1 MRAFIFVPC
10 YKVTCLLLCVFPLWS
25 FAQEVL
31 PLKANPVSE
40 PLGLHME
47 ELKDPDGT
55 LTLEQARRRTGW
67 QPSTQRVIN
76 KGFNLDHWWFRFR
89 LQNTTDRERS
99 WLVSV
104 GWPVLTQVDFYDGT
118 SVYHTGESRPFDGR
132 PIAHRDYVFPVVLK
146 AGETREFY
154 FHTWSKAPSVY
165 PFRVYSRDT
174 FEENNQLD
182 LLLMALY
189 LGAVIIMVIYNVLL
203 FLSVRDNS
211 YLPYIFYLLSSIV
224 FILSYRGVGYQYI
237 WTDWVWLNVFTRVGL
252 AAFSMLCLATF
263 ARRFLHT
270 KERAPRHHKALG
282 VVQWVAVYIMAAM
295 LFQHITWLYFVTDI
309 LLNLLVGALPV
320 ISFLTALKVYRQGY
334 RPAGYYLLAFSVFL
348 PGLVIQI
355 LKNLAVL
362 DQNLFTEYSFQ
373 FGIVLEQAILSLA
386 LGDRINVIKDEKEAA
401 QAEAI
406 AALQA
411 NEKLIAEQNRV
422 LEHKVAERTEELQA
436 TLEVVEAKNKD
447 ILESI
452 RYARRIQMSIL
463 PEDTLLA
470 RHLPDS
476 FVFYRPKDIVS
487 GDFYWFTWMNG
498 TVFIAAVDCTGH
510 GVPGAFMSVI
520 GYNLLNRIINEQ
532 GITDPGAV
540 LTALD
545 AGVRAA
551 LKQDDGQHGQDGMD
565 LILCALQPGN
575 PEVAWASAQRPL
587 WQARAGE
594 LIEYKGDKFPI
605 GGSRYADKQFVT
617 QRVMTQ
623 PGDVLYLLT
632 DGYGDQF
639 GGERGRKYG
648 TRQLKDFLLGIAS
661 AAPEAQR
668 EALIAEYDQWRGNTA
683 QIDDVTAIGLC
694 F

>member
-1 MRAFIFVPC
+1 MR
-10 YKVTCLLLCVFPLWS
+10 LLLLLLS
-25 FAQEVL
+25 FGMVHLAAAQKAL
-31 PLKANPVSE
+31 PLFEGPVAE

-55 LTLEQARRRTGW
+55 LSLQQATQRADW

-76 KGFNLDHWWFRFR
+76 KGFNLDHWWFRFQ
-89 LQNTTDRERS
+89 LQNATATPRT

-104 GWPVLTQVDFYDGT
+104 GWPVLTQLDFYDGQK
-118 SVYHTGESRPFDGR
+118 VYHTGESRPFDGR
-132 PIAHRDYVFPVVLK
+132 PIAHRDYVFPVTLEP
-146 AGETREFY
+146 GETRTFY

-165 PFRVYSRDT
+165 PFRVNSQDT
-174 FEENNQLD
+174 FDENNLLD
-182 LLLMALY
+182 LLLLTLY

-203 FLSVRDNS
+203 FLSVRDRS
-211 YLPYIFYLLSSIV
+211 YIPYILYLLSSIV
-224 FILSYRGVGYQYI
+224 FILSYRGLGYQYF
-237 WTDWVWLNVFTRVGL
+237 WTDWEWLNVFTRVGL

-282 VVQWVAVYIMAAM
+282 IVQWVAVYIMVAM
-295 LFQHITWLYFVTDI
+295 LFQHITWLYFITDI
-309 LLNLLVGALPV
+309 LLNLLVGALPI

-355 LKNLAVL
+355 LKNLAIL

-406 AALQA
+406 AALEA
-411 NEKLIAEQNRV
+411 NEKLIAEQNRL
-422 LEHKVAERTEELQA
+422 LEIKVAERTEELQA
-436 TLEVVEAKNKD
+436 TLELVEEKNKD
-447 ILESI
+447 IVESI
-452 RYARRIQMSIL
+452 QYAKRIQTSIL
-463 PEDTLLA
+463 PDDQQLA
-470 RHLPDS
+470 THLPNS

-487 GDFYWFTWMNG
+487 GDFYWFSWVNQTAY
-498 TVFIAAVDCTGH
+498 IAAVDCTGH

-520 GYNLLNRIINEQ
+520 GYNLLNRIVNEQ
-532 GITDPGAV
+532 GIADPGAI
-540 LTALD
+540 LNALD

-551 LKQDDGQHGQDGMD
+551 LKQDDGQHGEDGMD
-565 LILCALQPGN
+565 MLLMAIKPGQD
-575 PEVAWASAQRPL
+575 EVAWASAQRPL
-587 WQARAGE
+587 WLARSGE
-594 LIEYKGDKFPI
+594 ILEYKGDKFPI
-605 GGSRYADKQFVT
+605 GGSRYAGKQFVT
-617 QRVMTQ
+617 QRETTQ
-623 PGDVLYLLT
+623 PGDVIYLLT

-648 TRQLKDFLLGIAS
+648 TRQLREFLLTV
-661 AAPEAQR
+661 APLKPDAQAVR
-668 EALIAEYDQWRGNTA
+668 VQQEYDTWRGDIP
-683 QIDDVTAIGLC
+683 QIDDVTVIGIC
-694 F
+694 R